1 MENKFYLNINSPCAE
16 DFNSFTPTK
25 NGGFCSSCTKN
36 VVDFTKLSPEE
47 INIYFENKNNK
58 NVCGRFTSKQ
68 LNTVYETKFKRK
80 NIWGY
85 ISGIGMACMA
95 FFNSSNLQA
104 QEIKNQNKADDN
116 NINTEEQLT
125 QEYFTVKG
133 IVSDDLGPLA
143 GANVVVEGTDISTS
157 TDFDGN
163 FEFTKKIKKGS
174 ILLISYVGYKSK
186 KITINNENQNSQ
198 IEINLKMGPLDF
210 IVMGKVAKKGVY
222 SSKK

>member
-116 NINTEEQLT
+116 NINTEDQLT

-143 GANVVVEGTDISTS
+143 GANVVVEGTTIGTQ

-163 FEFTKKIKKGS
+163 FEFAEKIKKGS
-174 ILLISYVGYKSK
+174 ILIISYVGYKSK
-186 KITINNENQNSQ
+186 KITIDHGTKELN
-198 IEINLKMGPLDF
+198 IELNVTMDDYNVI
-210 IVMGKVAKKGVY
+210 ITGKVAKKGVY